1 MPPLI
6 ALRHRL
12 DFPISYFYYMCLF
25 NRSPSLDRSARKLII
40 KVTLKSI
47 KGFIFWKQRLLSQ
60 WVWLS
65 QGFLEHFRNLIYLY
79 DMIWYDMIWYD
90 MIWYDMILYH
100 IMTVVIYL
108 LQPIYFFN
116 ERFST
121 WVTDDQLQVYR
132 GQIKSSPHRFNMYI
146 SSTLKWEQQKE
157 IGGDECPQGNQVSV
171 KFGDGDISAF
181 LICSDVTTLT
191 HTALSLTVKN
201 FQAHHLYFS
210 TCQRLVTF

>member
-1 MPPLI
+1 MPPLN

-25 NRSPSLDRSARKLII
+25 NRSPPLDRSARKLII

-79 DMIWYDMIWYD
+79 YI
-90 MIWYDMILYH
+90 ILLY

-116 ERFST
+116 DRFST
-121 WVTDDQLQVYR
+121 WVTDDQLEVYR

-146 SSTLKWEQQKE
+146 SSMLKWEQQKE

-191 HTALSLTVKN
+191 HTALSQTVKN
-201 FQAHHLYFS
+201 FPGSSLIFLNLPKVS
-210 TCQRLVTF
+210 NFLKNKS

>member
-1 MPPLI
+1 MPPSN

-25 NRSPSLDRSARKLII
+25 NRSPPIDRSARKLII
-40 KVTLKSI
+40 KVKLKSI

-79 DMIWYDMIWYD
+79 YI
-90 MIWYDMILYH
+90 ILLY

-108 LQPIYFFN
+108 LQRIYFFN
-116 ERFST
+116 DRFST
-121 WVTDDQLQVYR
+121 WVTDDQLEVYR
-132 GQIKSSPHRFNMYI
+132 GQVKSSPHRFNMYI
-146 SSTLKWEQQKE
+146 SSMLKWEQQKE
-157 IGGDECPQGNQVSV
+157 IGGDECQQGNQVSV
-171 KFGDGDISAF
+171 KFGDSDISAF

-191 HTALSLTVKN
+191 HTALSQTVKN
-201 FQAHHLYFS
+201 FPGSSLIFLNLPKVS
-210 TCQRLVTF
+210 NFLKNKS

>member
-79 DMIWYDMIWYD
+79 YI
-90 MIWYDMILYH
+90 ILLY

>member
-1 MPPLI
+1 MPPSN

-25 NRSPSLDRSARKLII
+25 NRSPPIDRSARKLII
-40 KVTLKSI
+40 KVKLKSI

-79 DMIWYDMIWYD
+79 YI
-90 MIWYDMILYH
+90 ILLY

-108 LQPIYFFN
+108 LQRIYFFN
-116 ERFST
+116 DRFST
-121 WVTDDQLQVYR
+121 WVTDDQLEVYR

-191 HTALSLTVKN
+191 HTALSQTVKN
-201 FQAHHLYFS
+201 FPGSSLIFLNLPKVS
-210 TCQRLVTF
+210 NFLKNKS

>member
-1 MPPLI
+1 MPPLN

-79 DMIWYDMIWYD
+79 YI
-90 MIWYDMILYH
+90 ILLYISWLSLSTFYNRYRKQRLLSQWVWLSQGFLEH
-100 IMTVVIYL
+100 FRNLIYLYYIILLYISWLSLSTFYNRYRKQRLLSQWVWLSQGFLEHFRNLIYLYYIILLYIMTVVIYL
-108 LQPIYFFN
+108 LQPI
-116 ERFST
+116 
-121 WVTDDQLQVYR
+121 
-132 GQIKSSPHRFNMYI
+132 
-146 SSTLKWEQQKE
+146 
-157 IGGDECPQGNQVSV
+157 
-171 KFGDGDISAF
+171 
-181 LICSDVTTLT
+181 
-191 HTALSLTVKN
+191 
-201 FQAHHLYFS
+201 
-210 TCQRLVTF
+210 